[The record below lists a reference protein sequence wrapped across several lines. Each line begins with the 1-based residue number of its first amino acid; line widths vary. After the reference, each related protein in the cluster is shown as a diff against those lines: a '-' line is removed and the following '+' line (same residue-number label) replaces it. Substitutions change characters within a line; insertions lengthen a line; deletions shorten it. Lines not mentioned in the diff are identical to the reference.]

1 VDSAGNAY
9 VTGFTVSADFPTT
22 AGAFQPVFHGTPARQ
37 SFVAKLNP
45 TGTALVYSTYLGGSG
60 FDRTNGIAVDGAGN
74 AYVTGVTGS
83 TNFPTT
89 AAAFQ
94 PASGGGS
101 NAFVTK
107 LDPAGAVL
115 VYSTYLGGS
124 GNDEGFGIAVD
135 SAGHAYVTGFTS
147 SPNFPTTV
155 GAFDGTLGGTNDA
168 FVTKLNPTG
177 SALVYSSYLGGSG
190 SDLGLGIA
198 MDSAGNAYVSGRTS
212 SPDFPTTAGA
222 FQPAF
227 GGGTNDAFVTKLD
240 PTGSALVY
248 STYLGGSGSDPAA
261 AIAVD
266 GAGNA
271 YVTGTT
277 SSPNFPTTAGAFQ
290 PTLTGIRDAFVAK
303 IPTATIEGLI
313 AEVGTLD
320 LNGGEQNSLT
330 GKLEAA
336 ERSLARGNATPAINQ
351 LDAFINEVRA
361 LERSGRLDT
370 ATADGLIAQTQAI
383 IGHL

>member
-1 VDSAGNAY
+1 
-9 VTGFTVSADFPTT
+9 
-22 AGAFQPVFHGTPARQ
+22 
-37 SFVAKLNP
+37 
-45 TGTALVYSTYLGGSG
+45 
-60 FDRTNGIAVDGAGN
+60 
-74 AYVTGVTGS
+74 
-83 TNFPTT
+83 
-89 AAAFQ
+89 
-94 PASGGGS
+94 
-101 NAFVTK
+101 
-107 LDPAGAVL
+107 
-115 VYSTYLGGS
+115 
-124 GNDEGFGIAVD
+124 
-135 SAGHAYVTGFTS
+135 
-147 SPNFPTTV
+147 
-155 GAFDGTLGGTNDA
+155 
-168 FVTKLNPTG
+168 
-177 SALVYSSYLGGSG
+177 
-190 SDLGLGIA
+190 
-198 MDSAGNAYVSGRTS
+198 
-212 SPDFPTTAGA
+212 
-222 FQPAF
+222 
-227 GGGTNDAFVTKLD
+227 
-240 PTGSALVY
+240 
-248 STYLGGSGSDPAA
+248 LGGSGSDPAA